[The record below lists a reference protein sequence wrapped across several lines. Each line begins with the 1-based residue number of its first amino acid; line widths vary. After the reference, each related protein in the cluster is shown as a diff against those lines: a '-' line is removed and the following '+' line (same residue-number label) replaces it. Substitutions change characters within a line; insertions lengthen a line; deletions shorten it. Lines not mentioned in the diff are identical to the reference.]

1 MKTCSFQGFAS
12 FSYFFSGQSIA
23 IDLVFT
29 VIITKRALVFTVSGE
44 IDETIKKYPVAE
56 IIISYFSRS
65 GIESFQVFFGFKG
78 KKKSQV
84 IVRQLITFN
93 DFFP

>member
-12 FSYFFSGQSIA
+12 FFYFFSGQSIT

-44 IDETIKKYPVAE
+44 IDKTIKKYPVAE

-65 GIESFQVFFGFKG
+65 GIKFFQVFFGFKG
-78 KKKSQV
+78 EKKSQV
-84 IVRQLITFN
+84 IVR
-93 DFFP
+93 